1 MSPCVKEDINI
12 RKRVWTMDKG
22 FSSSRDPRKRSQ
34 APPPAPPKTIGNGPS
49 RPDDL
54 AFNDSSRDPRLNHD
68 KYQKIMN
75 KPRISPDTTAVAKMM
90 KSELQMRKIQDD
102 VLKKHKN
109 LLFACGLCSGS
120 AGSSFESIQETRS
133 HVQNIHEIA
142 EEIVDKLIKLPT
154 VDFLKSYKCIM
165 CPGNSG

>member
-1 MSPCVKEDINI
+1 
-12 RKRVWTMDKG
+12 MDKG

-75 KPRISPDTTAVAKMM
+75 KPRISPDTTAV
-90 KSELQMRKIQDD
+90 
-102 VLKKHKN
+102 
-109 LLFACGLCSGS
+109 
-120 AGSSFESIQETRS
+120 SSFFFCCSKIYLLLVLHIDIWKRK
-133 HVQNIHEIA
+133 
-142 EEIVDKLIKLPT
+142 VDSK
-154 VDFLKSYKCIM
+154 VFFL
-165 CPGNSG
+165 N

>member
-1 MSPCVKEDINI
+1 
-12 RKRVWTMDKG
+12 MDKG

-75 KPRISPDTTAVAKMM
+75 KPRISPDTTAV
-90 KSELQMRKIQDD
+90 SSFFL
-102 VLKKHKN
+102 LFKN
-109 LLFACGLCSGS
+109 LLI
-120 AGSSFESIQETRS
+120 SIT
-133 HVQNIHEIA
+133 
-142 EEIVDKLIKLPT
+142 
-154 VDFLKSYKCIM
+154 Y
-165 CPGNSG
+165 